1 MKYLVK
7 SMIWKFNKQHFQN
20 SGSRNNNFFFE
31 KFREYIIKTMEVILG
46 KSEIEHA
53 ELVEWKSYLNDSLF
67 TLLK

>member
-20 SGSRNNNFFFE
+20 SGSRGNNFFFE

-46 KSEIEHA
+46 KSEVEHA